1 MSTDVVAIAQRIQAE
16 SKTLQNVRQALQAV
30 IVGQDA
36 LLDGLLIALL
46 ADGHVLL
53 EGLPGLAKSLTVSSL
68 ARAVGGH
75 FR

>member
-1 MSTDVVAIAQRIQAE
+1 MTDVVAIAQRIQSE
-16 SKTLQNVRQALQAV
+16 SKSLLAVRHALQNV

-53 EGLPGLAKSLTVSSL
+53 EGLPGLAKSLADCTKELSD
-68 ARAVGGH
+68 VGSN
-75 FR
+75 